1 MDAALLAERDAFK
14 KRAMA
19 VPTIENKKRKVEE
32 PPKKSSGSSKPSSA
46 TEKTNINRMKNTM
59 GSGSTSQYKFG
70 VLARIVRHMKARHMD
85 GEDHPLLLEEIL
97 DETNQLDSSSKTR
110 MWLQNEALKQNP
122 KIEVTDAGD
131 RYMFRAPFKL
141 RDKKTLMKM
150 LKRKDLN
157 GEGGVYYD
165 DVNESLAKCEK
176 IVQTL
181 TTDGKVIQI
190 PRPCDKKKILFYYDH
205 STDFEIDDEFIKQW
219 RSVSVDGVDDAKIE
233 EYLDKQGI
241 RSMQDQG
248 LKKLNMPKRKKGGGK
263 RKNRAPKDNEH
274 MKDILKDYD
283 EMTADIRPV
292 HK

>member
-1 MDAALLAERDAFK
+1 MDAALLAEREAFK

-32 PPKKSSGSSKPSSA
+32 PPKKSSGASKPTSA
-46 TEKTNINRMKNTM
+46 TEKVNINRLKSSM
-59 GSGSTSQYKFG
+59 GSSSQYKFG

-97 DETNQLDSSSKTR
+97 DETNQLDVSSKTR
-110 MWLQNEALKQNP
+110 MWLQDEALKQNP

-141 RDKKTLMKM
+141 RDKKSLLKM

-165 DVNESLAKCEK
+165 DVNESLAKAEK
-176 IVQTL
+176 IVQNL
-181 TTDGKVIQI
+181 TADGKIIQI
-190 PRPCDKKKILFYYDH
+190 PRPCDKKKVLFYYDH
-205 STDFEIDDEFIKQW
+205 STDFDIDDEFIKQW

-248 LKKLNMPKRKKGGGK
+248 LKKLNMPKRKKGQVK

-274 MKDILKDYD
+274 MADILQDYS
-283 EMTADIRPV
+283 EMTADSRPV